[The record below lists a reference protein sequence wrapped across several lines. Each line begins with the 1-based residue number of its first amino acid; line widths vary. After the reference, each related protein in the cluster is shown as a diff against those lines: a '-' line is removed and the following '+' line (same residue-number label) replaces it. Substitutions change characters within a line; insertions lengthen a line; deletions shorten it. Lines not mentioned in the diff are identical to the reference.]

1 MTIPPTARLAALC
14 ALFATAPAFAQ
25 KVAPGL
31 WENQMQMSS
40 ASGQM
45 EKQMAQA
52 REQMAKLPPDQR
64 KMMEEMMARQGI
76 GMAGGDMRTMRS
88 CISKEQAE
96 KGDIPDPDGRCKR
109 EMFDRS
115 ASGFKFRFSC
125 SGDPPT
131 KGSGEFK
138 LDGDKAYSGQ
148 TTIDTTVQ
156 GRPEQ
161 IRMQTRGRWI
171 SADCGQLKPRP

>member
-1 MTIPPTARLAALC
+1 MKSPITCAA
-14 ALFATAPAFAQ
+14 ALFALLAAAPAFGQ
-25 KVAPGL
+25 KLTPGL

-52 REQMAKLPPDQR
+52 REQMAKLPPEQR
-64 KMMEEMMARQGI
+64 KMMEDMMARQGV
-76 GMAGGDMRTMRS
+76 GMAGGDLRTIRS
-88 CISKEQAE
+88 CMSKEQAE

-109 EMFDRS
+109 EMFERS

-131 KGSGEFK
+131 KGAGEFK
-138 LDGDKAYSGQ
+138 FEGDKAYSGQ

-161 IRMQTRGRWI
+161 IRMQTRGRWL
-171 SADCGQLKPRP
+171 SADCGQLKPRQ